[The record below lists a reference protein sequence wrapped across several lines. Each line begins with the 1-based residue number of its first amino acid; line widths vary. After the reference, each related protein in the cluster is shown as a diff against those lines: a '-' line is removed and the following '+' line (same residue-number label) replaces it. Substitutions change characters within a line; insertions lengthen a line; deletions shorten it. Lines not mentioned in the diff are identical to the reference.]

1 MFIDRLIE
9 QIQKKDNPSVVGLDP
24 LLEYVPES
32 IRNAAVQEYGPSAK
46 AAAEAIFRFNRIII
60 DCVHDLVPAVKPQ
73 SAYYELYGT
82 EGVACFYRTV
92 RYAQEHGLIVIADG
106 KRNDIGSTA
115 SAYAKAYLGKTGL
128 WDGQEHA
135 LFDADAL
142 TVNPYLGSDG
152 IEPFTEACK
161 QYNKGI
167 FVLVK
172 TSNPSSAQL
181 QDMVFANGKT
191 LYEQVAELVDSWGAD
206 LIGQE
211 GYSSVGAVVGAT
223 WPEQARK
230 LRQVMKHAYFL
241 VPGFGAQGG
250 SGADAAASFDSR
262 GLGAIV
268 NASRSVLC
276 AWSHKRWDGKYAQ
289 EDFGDAARAEVLRMK
304 AELNAAIGTV

>member
-9 QIQKKDNPSVVGLDP
+9 QIQKKENPSVVGLDP

-32 IRNAAVQEYGPSAK
+32 MRNAAVQKYGQTAK
-46 AAAEAIFRFNRIII
+46 AAAEAIFRFNQSII
-60 DCVHDLVPAVKPQ
+60 DCVNDLVPAVKPQ
-73 SAYYELYGT
+73 LAYYELYGT
-82 EGVACFYRTV
+82 EGVECFHRTV

-115 SAYAKAYLGKTGL
+115 AAYAKAYLGKTEL
-128 WDGQEHA
+128 WEDQEHA

-142 TVNPYLGSDG
+142 TVNPYLGKDG
-152 IEPFTEACK
+152 IDPFTEACK
-161 QYNKGI
+161 EHEKGI

-181 QDMVFANGKT
+181 QDMVFENGKT
-191 LYEQVAELVDSWGAD
+191 LYEQVAELVESWGED

-250 SGADAAASFDSR
+250 SGVDAAAAFDNR

-276 AWSHKRWDGKYAQ
+276 AWSHKRWDGKYTQ